1 MKVQILTLDAK
12 SAGEIELRDS
22 VFGMPSRPDILQ
34 QVVCWQL
41 ARKQQGTH
49 KTKGVS
55 EVSGTGAKPFR
66 QKGTGRARQGSRYA
80 TQMRGGG
87 IVFGPQVRGHGF
99 DLNKKVRALGLRTAM
114 SDKQREGKLVILDTT
129 SLKEGKTAVLAKAAA
144 KNGWTSALFID
155 GAAVDSNLARA
166 ARNLPGFN
174 VLPQQG
180 ANVVDI
186 LKCDVLVLTTA
197 AVEQLEARLA

>member
-1 MKVQILTLDAK
+1 MKVKVLSLDAGA
-12 SAGEIELRDS
+12 AGEIELRDE
-22 VFGMPSRPDILQ
+22 VFGVPSRPDILQ
-34 QVVCWQL
+34 QVVRWQL
-41 ARKQQGTH
+41 ARKQQGSH

-55 EVSGTGAKPFR
+55 EVRGTGAKPFR
-66 QKGTGRARQGSRYA
+66 QKGTGRARQGNRHA

-87 IVFGPQVRGHGF
+87 IVFGPVVRDHGF
-99 DLNKKVRALGLRTAM
+99 NLNKKVRALGLRTAM
-114 SDKQREGKLVILDTT
+114 SDKQRDGKLVILDAA
-129 SLKEGKTAVLAKAAA
+129 SLKEAKTALLAKVAA
-144 KNGWTSALFID
+144 KNGWSSVLFID
-155 GAAVDSNLARA
+155 GAEVDANFARA

-186 LKCDVLVLTTA
+186 LKCDVLLLSRA